1 LRLEQATIAEWQ
13 GASEDQKYVAKPT
26 QPKIDSSSCFGI
38 NHKFQIFTPPKF
50 LRLNDQSWGLYFI
63 QYYPQL

>member
-26 QPKIDSSSCFGI
+26 QPKTDSSSCFGM
-38 NHKFQIFTPPKF
+38 PKSLLF
-50 LRLNDQSWGLYFI
+50 KNKNNITWLLR
-63 QYYPQL
+63 